1 MCKTVSDIL
10 QFYMHMDTPESLPGK
25 ETQICGSS
33 LKNSAIQRSDIFS
46 EALPPHF
53 SQDNFNTYAHV
64 PEELSAVFL
73 PEKCKSFLVGK
84 TSIGKTPLHVETN
97 SSLYFGQYLVLGRG
111 WLLFQPA
118 HFVMESSSFGF
129 CFFKELWRSDQ
140 ASATRPHCV
149 FPLEKPSFTA
159 VS

>member
-1 MCKTVSDIL
+1 MCKTVSDSYNSTCAWIHL
-10 QFYMHMDTPESLPGK
+10 RVSLGK
-25 ETQICGSS
+25 KHKYVAHHS
-33 LKNSAIQRSDIFS
+33 KIQPFKGQT
-46 EALPPHF
+46 F
-53 SQDNFNTYAHV
+53 SQRLFLPTFLRTILILM
-64 PEELSAVFL
+64 PMFLRSSAVFL

>member
-1 MCKTVSDIL
+1 MCKTVSDSYNSTCTWIHL
-10 QFYMHMDTPESLPGK
+10 RVSLGK
-25 ETQICGSS
+25 KHKYVAHHS
-33 LKNSAIQRSDIFS
+33 KIQPFKGQTFFS